1 MSYFGKLL
9 MCRKSGDICFHCLY
23 WNQDSES
30 CQHAYETIRD
40 EVPAELASTRAKPD
54 NRPDMVRG
62 NCGSSPHRLS
72 NPRADRAAHLVR
84 GTVEPVVGGPNS

>member
-9 MCRKSGDICFHCLY
+9 MSRK
-23 WNQDSES
+23 
-30 CQHAYETIRD
+30 IRD

-72 NPRADRAAHLVR
+72 NPSRQPRESASVGLH
-84 GTVEPVVGGPNS
+84 GVVGTPNQKGET